1 MHRSPPPQTPPQTP
15 PSPVNP
21 LPAAV
26 LVLVIPMIA
35 VEALFALG
43 ARGLIGGPDAL
54 GWRLAAIERFGVFT
68 AVLEWMRAGG
78 GADPA
83 QLVRALAYPFV
94 HLSFTHAL
102 FVIVFILAIGKMVGE
117 IFRPWAT
124 LAVFFGAALAGAA
137 VHTMVLG
144 EPGPLVGGYPAVYG
158 LIGAFSFVQ
167 WVYLGAI
174 GAERHRAF
182 TLIAMLLGIQ
192 LIFGVLF
199 GGTRGWVV
207 DLAGFATGFGLSFVV
222 SPGGWRRVV
231 ARLRQR

>member
-1 MHRSPPPQTPPQTP
+1 MNDAPPPP

-21 LPAAV
+21 LPVAV

-35 VEALFALG
+35 LEALFALG
-43 ARGLIGGPDAL
+43 ARGLIGGAGAE
-54 GWRLAAIERFGVFT
+54 GWRMAAIERLGVFT
-68 AVLEWMRAGG
+68 AVLDWMRAGG

-117 IFRPWAT
+117 IFRPAAT

-137 VHTMVLG
+137 VHTLVLA

-158 LIGAFSFVQ
+158 LIGAFTFIQ
-167 WVYLGAI
+167 WVYLAAI
-174 GAERHRAF
+174 GAERLRAF

-192 LIFGVLF
+192 LLFGAFF
-199 GGTRGWVV
+199 GGTLGWLA
-207 DLAGFATGFGLSFVV
+207 DLAGFATGFALSFVV
-222 SPGGWRRVV
+222 SPGGWRRVL